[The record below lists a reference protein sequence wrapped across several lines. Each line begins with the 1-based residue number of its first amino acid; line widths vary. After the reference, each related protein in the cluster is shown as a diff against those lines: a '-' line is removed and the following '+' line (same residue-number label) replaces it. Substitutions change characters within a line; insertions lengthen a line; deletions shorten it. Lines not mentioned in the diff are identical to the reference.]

1 MNNLFSVLSG
11 SNNLM
16 FVKVLNDKV
25 NQPNSKP
32 TDNQLNTA
40 IKSVALLKL
49 LSGR

>member
-1 MNNLFSVLSG
+1 MNNLFSILSG

-16 FVKVLNDKV
+16 LVKVLNDKV
-25 NQPNSKP
+25 NQPNTKP